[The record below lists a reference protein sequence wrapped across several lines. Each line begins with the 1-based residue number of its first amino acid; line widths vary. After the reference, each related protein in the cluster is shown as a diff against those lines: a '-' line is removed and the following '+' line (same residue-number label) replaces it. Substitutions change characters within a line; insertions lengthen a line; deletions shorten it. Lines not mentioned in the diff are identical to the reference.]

1 MATGEYIPSN
11 SDLELVSSKAAA
23 FYMESGAEHVDRQF
37 GAGYAKEHP
46 ELVGAFMAAAAMSFR
61 AHLQAEGIK
70 DLRESLEGLAQSV
83 IYSDGSGDD

>member
-1 MATGEYIPSN
+1 MATGEYIPSD
-11 SDLELVSSKAAA
+11 SELELASSRAAA

-46 ELVGAFMAAAAMSFR
+46 ELVGAFMAAAAASFR

-70 DLRESLEGLAQSV
+70 DLKGALDGIAQSV
-83 IYSDGSGDD
+83 TYIDASGD